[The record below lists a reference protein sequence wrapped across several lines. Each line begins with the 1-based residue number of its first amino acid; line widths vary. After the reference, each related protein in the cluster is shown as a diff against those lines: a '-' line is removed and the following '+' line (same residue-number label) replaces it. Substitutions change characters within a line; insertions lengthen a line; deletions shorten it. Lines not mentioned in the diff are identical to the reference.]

1 MKHPL
6 WILNISLLALLIVA
20 LGFILLSRPRVPS
33 IADITPEITTKPLG
47 AETISVNITK
57 IYEDDLFGTY
67 RKEMPAYQ
75 PGALP
80 PLPEPPIAKP
90 VSVPPVPTPQ
100 FLEPLNITLRGIIIV
115 LSDENDNRAIIA
127 DNKTNKEATY
137 HVGQK
142 FEDAQLIRILNNK
155 IIFLRSN
162 GQQEVLYLREKDA
175 KLDPAYAFNNHFDD
189 VVQKITESQFNV
201 SPREFINR
209 IKNLAQLI
217 DLLDLTT
224 VYKDGKNY
232 GTRVGQAGSNSIG
245 SALGL
250 LHGDIVMQVN
260 GIPATNTSN
269 RFAIYKQI
277 ENLKENDTIT
287 VKIQRGG
294 TAVTLRYTLKEFRP
308 STVSKSERVPSTT
321 TVTREETTS
330 VDWLKEEQLKSLESR
345 RKLAPTV
352 NEIHEQEKKALLQKS
367 KSTARTSTN
376 KNTE

>member
-20 LGFILLSRPRVPS
+20 LGFIVLSRPRLPG
-33 IADITPEITTKPLG
+33 IADITPELAAKPLG
-47 AETISVNITK
+47 AETINVNIAK

-67 RKEMPAYQ
+67 RKELSTYQ

-90 VSVPPVPTPQ
+90 VSVPAIPTPQ
-100 FLEPLNITLRGIIIV
+100 FLEPLNISLRGIIIV

-127 DNKTNKEATY
+127 DNKTNKETTY

-155 IIFLRSN
+155 VIFLRSN

-175 KLDPAYAFNNHFDD
+175 KLDPTYAVNDKFED
-189 VVQKITESQFNV
+189 VVQKITESQFNI
-201 SPREFINR
+201 SPREFTNR
-209 IKNLAQLI
+209 VKNLAQLI

-232 GTRVGQAGSNSIG
+232 GTRVGQLTNNSLG

-250 LHGDIVMQVN
+250 LPGDIIMQVN

-277 ENLKENDTIT
+277 ENLNEQDTII

-294 TAVTLRYTLKEFRP
+294 RTVTLNYSLKEKRNGKITKP
-308 STVSKSERVPSTT
+308 EAQQALT
-321 TVTREETTS
+321 TVVKDESTS
-330 VDWLKEEQLKSLESR
+330 IDRLQEEQLKSLEHR
-345 RKLAPTV
+345 RKLAPTLQ
-352 NEIHEQEKKALLQKS
+352 EIQEQERKALMQKS
-367 KSTARTSTN
+367 KSTTRTSTN
-376 KNTE
+376 KPE